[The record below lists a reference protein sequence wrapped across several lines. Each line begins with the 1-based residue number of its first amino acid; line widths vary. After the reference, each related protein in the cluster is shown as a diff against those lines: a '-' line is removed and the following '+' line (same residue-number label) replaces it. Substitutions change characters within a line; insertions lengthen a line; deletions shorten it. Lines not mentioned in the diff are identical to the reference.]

1 MAAIHHPDNRRR
13 EAWDNEAERAV
24 TQATAAA
31 AANRNAERR
40 QNMAMAEEVG
50 PPSLSLSFYYFLFQS
65 QGSFLFYSHVITH
78 NGTPVYINSGVS
90 YFFLYN
96 RVKDFQ
102 RN

>member
-24 TQATAAA
+24 TQAAAAA

-50 PPSLSLSFYYFLFQS
+50 PPSLSLSLFLFFFIWSGS
-65 QGSFLFYSHVITH
+65 QLPSWELISK
-78 NGTPVYINSGVS
+78 P
-90 YFFLYN
+90 
-96 RVKDFQ
+96 
-102 RN
+102 